1 MDKIAIKYAQL
12 ATLAVRQPFYV
23 DGVARKSD
31 TEPDLDFEFHPTAEC
46 TETMERLDI
55 LFRRAERLGGIVLAA
70 RVLDQSAGGDDLVRF
85 PPAPA
90 DKLTF
95 WMRLRNP
102 NVLNFD
108 DLPTE
113 FDPARIYYFTNQQT
127 DAEAPRD
134 DLHLTKSADGIDGA
148 HDWIVRSRENYRF
161 HHGAEIAPAAATVT
175 HLLTGSEVLPTSVV
189 NKGGQSDIA
198 FDLRSLPLGRCELRI
213 AGAVKDDFY
222 FADSSEPQEFGLIEL
237 VLSSTLAA
245 NYRIVEP
252 DRSLTSTRP
261 AYAIR
266 LPNRHT
272 RWRYTFQLSPSGPVA
287 AEIHD
292 LCDADKADFF
302 DRLKLITNDPEITF
316 RRTATSDREVEF
328 VSDDELAQSERYIT
342 TSLQKPLALTL
353 TLKKH
358 VGNKNESIVRS
369 DLPYP
374 PISLIDAR
382 AAPPVYSD
390 TFLTI

>member
-1 MDKIAIKYAQL
+1 MDNIAVKYAQL
-12 ATLAVRQPFYV
+12 ATVAVRQPFYV

-31 TEPDLDFEFHPTAEC
+31 AEPDLDFEFHPTAEC

-55 LFRRAERLGGIVLAA
+55 LFRRAERLGGLALAA
-70 RVLDQSAGGDDLVRF
+70 RVLGKSAGGDDLVRF
-85 PPAPA
+85 LPAPA

-113 FDPARIYYFTNQQT
+113 LDPARIYYFANQQT
-127 DAEAPRD
+127 DAAAPRD
-134 DLHLTKSADGIDGA
+134 DLHLTKSAAGVDGA
-148 HDWIVRSRENYRF
+148 HDRIVRSRENYRF
-161 HHGAEIAPAAATVT
+161 HHSAEIASAAATVT
-175 HLLTGSEVLPTSVV
+175 NLLTGSEVLPTSVV
-189 NKGGQSDIA
+189 NKGGQSDVA

-213 AGAVKDDFY
+213 ADAVKDEFY
-222 FADSSEPQEFGLIEL
+222 FAGSSEPQEFGLIEL
-237 VLSSTLAA
+237 VLGSTLAA
-245 NYRIVEP
+245 NYRILEP
-252 DRSLTSTRP
+252 DRSLTSARP
-261 AYAIR
+261 AYTIR

-272 RWRYTFQLSPSGPVA
+272 RWRYTFQLSPSGPLATEIGALSDA
-287 AEIHD
+287 A
-292 LCDADKADFF
+292 KADFL
-302 DRLKLITNDPEITF
+302 DHLNITTNDPAITF
-316 RRTATSDREVEF
+316 SRTATSDREVVF
-328 VSDDELAQSERYIT
+328 VSDIEIAQSERYIL
-342 TSLQKPLALTL
+342 SSHKPLAL

-358 VGNKNESIVRS
+358 VGNNDEGIVRS

-382 AAPPVYSD
+382 AAPPVFSD